1 MERRLCGVKQVSTGH
16 LRRTYKILQR
26 TYGYAPTPVLG
37 AFAYPWIF
45 PRPKNVPPARFLN
58 GLSNPFSCS
67 ATKSPPTRGEGGI
80 WGIMVLTPSSRRQA
94 SVHRTLALNGSN
106 PSFSFSSKKSPHL
119 KGEGISLAEK
129 EGFEPSI
136 PFWGIHDFQ
145 SCALG
150 QLRDFSIS
158 CPGHAVQQQLE
169 YSTTRRR
176 ICQFFFHKE
185 RQFRLPGSPGLC
197 LNGRY
202 AAFPVPRHSERRQSP
217 HPCRNICTPQGGHQ
231 REPCVLLPQGPCIS
245 RTARRSFR
253 R

>member
-16 LRRTYKILQR
+16 LRRTSKILQR
-26 TYGYAPTPVLG
+26 TYGYAPTPVPG

-58 GLSNPFSCS
+58 GLSNP
-67 ATKSPPTRGEGGI
+67 
-80 WGIMVLTPSSRRQA
+80 
-94 SVHRTLALNGSN
+94 
-106 PSFSFSSKKSPHL
+106 SFSFSPKKSPHL

-158 CPGHAVQQQLE
+158 CPGHAVQQQRG

-185 RQFRLPGSPGLC
+185 RQFRLPDSPGFC

-202 AAFPVPRHSERRQSP
+202 AAFPVPRRSERRQSP